1 MSSRSSPPGPQPPAQ
16 RAKSGAGAG
25 KGLASVHKPDRP
37 FATART
43 IAALMLREMS
53 TRYGK
58 TAGGFIWA
66 VLEPLGLILILAV
79 AFNLLL
85 RAPALGTS
93 FVLFYT
99 TGYLPFILYQ
109 SDALFVARALSFSKP
124 LLFYPSV
131 TWMDAIIARFILN
144 TLTSLMVA
152 YILMTGV
159 LLFTDT
165 RIVLDLGPIV
175 EAMALAALVGLGV
188 GVLNCALIGLIPL
201 WDVIWSILSRPL
213 FLASGIL
220 FVYEDLPRIVQSILW
235 FNPLVHVIGIMRR
248 GIYPMYNAD
257 YASPTYVVFFALLT
271 MVPGL
276 LLLQRY
282 HGKILNEN

>member
-1 MSSRSSPPGPQPPAQ
+1 M
-16 RAKSGAGAG
+16 
-25 KGLASVHKPDRP
+25 HKPDRP
-37 FATART
+37 YATART

-109 SDALFVARALSFSKP
+109 SDSVFVARALSFSKP

-131 TWMDAIIARFILN
+131 TWVDAIIARFILN

-152 YILMTGV
+152 YILLTGV

-165 RIVLDLGPIV
+165 QIVLDLRPIV

-201 WDVIWSILSRPL
+201 WDVIWSIISRPL

-220 FVYEDLPRIVQSILW
+220 FVFEDLPRFVQSILW

-257 YASPTYVVFFALLT
+257 YASPTYVIFFALLT

-276 LLLQRY
+276 LLLQRF
-282 HGKILNEN
+282 HAKILNEN